1 MIEGVPATRSI
12 REANAGIQR
21 ERRPAADRKEC
32 RNSGGGADSA
42 LVAHG
47 WGDGCAMLGSGGF
60 WWRKLN
66 SLSLKY
72 LEYVLK
78 HAAVVLLDHQILG
91 GFLQCLEILEILFE
105 FECE

>member
-1 MIEGVPATRSI
+1 
-12 REANAGIQR
+12 
-21 ERRPAADRKEC
+21 
-32 RNSGGGADSA
+32 
-42 LVAHG
+42 
-47 WGDGCAMLGSGGF
+47 MLGSGSF